1 MSRCILNEVETSHH
15 LILIRLYFILTIFHN
30 FLHLSEYS
38 VMAKCLLCQNWYFC
52 KVYQSSWK
60 YQVLHIARLALNNNH
75 SLHYLF
81 TKPYFLWFL
90 NIFMMFTYLK
100 LSMFVS
106 STGQNVQVKYYHVVT
121 VVCYP

>member
-1 MSRCILNEVETSHH
+1 MSS
-15 LILIRLYFILTIFHN
+15 
-30 FLHLSEYS
+30 LSKL
-38 VMAKCLLCQNWYFC
+38 VFC

-75 SLHYLF
+75 SPHYLF

-90 NIFMMFTYLK
+90 NIFMMSTYLK

-106 STGQNVQVKYYHVVT
+106 SIGQNGQVKYYHLVS